1 MGTALFITGTGT
13 EIGKSVVTSLIVLA
27 LERLGCSTCVFKP
40 VQTGMADDGISF
52 AEQHW
57 YQQVVQL
64 SHFEGMYRMEPAM
77 SPHLAAALTGTS
89 IEPERIAERL
99 ASLRQRYDVVLVE
112 GAGGLAVPWCER
124 GGRWYMTC
132 DFVRDYELPVILVSL
147 SGLGAIHHAVT
158 TATYAETQGV
168 RVLGL
173 VFNQFDER
181 EVIHR
186 NNIETITAMLKLPA
200 FATVPPFSA
209 VTREELEAFAGQWI
223 ERKEAA
229 ALWEVLA
236 VEV

>member
-1 MGTALFITGTGT
+1 MGKAIFMTGTGT
-13 EIGKSVVTSLIVLA
+13 EIGKTVVTSIVALA
-27 LERLGCSTCVFKP
+27 LERLGMSVSVFKP
-40 VQTGMADDGISF
+40 VQTGLAEDGVSF
-52 AEQHW
+52 AEQYW
-57 YQQVVQL
+57 YERVAKIPT
-64 SHFEGMYRMEPAM
+64 SEGMYYMEPAM

-99 ASLRQRYDVVLVE
+99 EQLKQRYDVVLVE

>member
-1 MGTALFITGTGT
+1 MEKAIFMTGTGT
-13 EIGKSVVTSLIVLA
+13 EIGKSVVTSIFALA
-27 LERLGCSTCVFKP
+27 LERLGVSVNVFKP
-40 VQTGMADDGISF
+40 VQTGLAEDGESF
-52 AEQHW
+52 AEQYW
-57 YQQVVQL
+57 YEQISKLTSV
-64 SHFEGMYRMEPAM
+64 EGLYYMKPAV
-77 SPHLAAALTGTS
+77 SPHLAAKLTGTS
-89 IEPERIAERL
+89 IEPERIAEQLERL
-99 ASLRQRYDVVLVE
+99 KQRYDVVLVE

-124 GGRWYMTC
+124 GGRWYMTS
-132 DFVRDYELPVILVSL
+132 DFVRDYELPAILVSL

-158 TATYAETQGV
+158 TAAYAETQGV

-186 NNIETITAMLKLPA
+186 NNVETITAMLRLPA
-200 FATVPPFSA
+200 FATVPPFPA

-223 ERKEAA
+223 ERKEAE